1 MIIFVKMDDLDRK
14 LLALLTSDARAS
26 TSALARKL
34 CITRSTLQ
42 SRLQRLE
49 KKGII
54 TGYTVRL
61 GNDYER
67 QLVRAHVLIKV
78 AQKLTGNTIS
88 QLRKIPEIT
97 ALYAISGEYDLIAV
111 VTAETMEKLSRLL
124 DEIANHDGIERTNS
138 SVILETKVGA

>member
-1 MIIFVKMDDLDRK
+1 MIIFIKMDDLDRK
-14 LLALLTSDARAS
+14 LLALLRTDARAS

-34 CITRSTLQ
+34 SITRSTLQ

-49 KKGII
+49 KNGII

-61 GNDYER
+61 GNDYQR

-78 AQKLTGNTIS
+78 AQKLTGSTITL
-88 QLRKIPEIT
+88 LRKIPEIT
-97 ALYAISGEYDLIAV
+97 ALHAISGEYDLIAV
-111 VTAETMEKLSRLL
+111 VTAETMEKLSTLL
-124 DEIANHDGIERTNS
+124 DEIANLDGIERTNS